1 MGSAGSTDESSAATA
16 ASASSSPSS
25 SSSSSS
31 SSSLDLHGSSSSL
44 TPPPSS
50 LQQTDPI
57 RFSGER
63 VARLEV
69 ALTLRKLYRNVLRA
83 ETMLKAAC
91 PVYTADVEGAS
102 SSSSPSS
109 SPTEGLTPEEVEEWE
124 QRRVEAAVEYV
135 AELELTADELRM
147 ILSTLKAQAGDV
159 ALLFPESEESPH
171 KIVRD
176 VKDTVK
182 SLYKRLVDRLTKELP
197 YLPFG
202 SVAAAQAE
210 IERRNAMY
218 RATTL
223 VGPEEFF
230 VGGGFQTM
238 DDDEGGVGDG
248 MAGNFGDAQSTN
260 LKKRLRSV
268 SKNLSRVRETISGS
282 GRRRASGSNA
292 ANSVGSSPSAAAPE
306 ILEGFQDLWKRLNG
320 QTGGNSTAEAFQ
332 RQISLPM
339 MKAVGKDGEMV
350 GYLNDVI
357 VALESKLQEASKV
370 RENRVRK
377 TDIPSRAKIAS
388 ELRQLDEQVSIVSR
402 ELAIRTLQLEME
414 WAFECL
420 EAEAM
425 DILGGD
431 IVDAALSLGSMDG
444 GGGGGA
450 SASAGAS
457 GKSKGSS
464 AASKNETP
472 LALSRRGSTDEIAL
486 LCAEYKELATT
497 LAILVEAS
505 KNREDL
511 LVIDEDELSKLA
523 QEIPDLRMRLGI
535 GDDIVFGSSGFSLQ
549 KLQFQTRQAINTVKE
564 GIQFGIRG
572 VRLLGGDVAAA
583 GRLFWRALLGGVLKP
598 REVAALRRTAKDL
611 LTFIPFIIILIA
623 PLTPVGHVL
632 IFGFI
637 QRYFPNFFPSC
648 FTSRRQELMIKYEEL
663 KRQLTEAQIQAEVEN
678 DELEFRKMAAAII
691 GASGVGGVADSGMSV
706 SGLSGLSGLSSS
718 GTFEIRGLG
727 SNSFDGGENKQ
738 EAELSEFDD
747 DFEGPAAEAVKELE
761 KKLQIAEDE
770 SFTDDGET
778 GGETGGSMAG
788 TGE

>member
-1 MGSAGSTDESSAATA
+1 M
-16 ASASSSPSS
+16 P
-25 SSSSSS
+25 
-31 SSSLDLHGSSSSL
+31 
-44 TPPPSS
+44 
-50 LQQTDPI
+50 
-57 RFSGER
+57 
-63 VARLEV
+63 
-69 ALTLRKLYRNVLRA
+69 
-83 ETMLKAAC
+83 C
-91 PVYTADVEGAS
+91 PVYTEEPEGDRETTSDRQRGSRIDREDERIEDLDQEAVQ
-102 SSSSPSS
+102 
-109 SPTEGLTPEEVEEWE
+109 ERK
-124 QRRVEAAVEYV
+124 QRRIDAAVEYV

-147 ILSTLKAQAGDV
+147 ILSTLKTQAGDV
-159 ALLFPESEESPH
+159 SLLFPESEESPH

-176 VKDTVK
+176 MKDTVK

-197 YLPFG
+197 YLPFP

-210 IERRNAMY
+210 IERRNAVY

-223 VGPEEFF
+223 IGPEEL
-230 VGGGFQTM
+230 GGLGAVMTM
-238 DDDEGGVGDG
+238 DEDENVGDG
-248 MAGNFGDAQSTN
+248 MAGNFGDAT
-260 LKKRLRSV
+260 LRKRLRSV
-268 SKNLSRVRETISGS
+268 SKNLNRVRETMTKRG
-282 GRRRASGSNA
+282 GRRSGGEST
-292 ANSVGSSPSAAAPE
+292 GLQSSDSTDSST
-306 ILEGFQDLWKRLNG
+306 IFEGVQDLWKRLNG
-320 QTGGNSTAEAFQ
+320 QTGGNSAAEAFQ

-339 MKAVGKDGEMV
+339 MEAAGKDGEMV
-350 GYLNDVI
+350 GYLNDAI
-357 VALESKLQEASKV
+357 VELERKLQEASKV

-388 ELRQLDEQVSIVSR
+388 ELRQLDEQVTIVSR

-431 IVDAALSLGSMDG
+431 IVGDSSM
-444 GGGGGA
+444 
-450 SASAGAS
+450 SMPMN
-457 GKSKGSS
+457 SK
-464 AASKNETP
+464 KNDQLHESPSP
-472 LALSRRGSTDEIAL
+472 LANLPLSRRGSTDEIAL
-486 LCAEYKELATT
+486 LCAEYKELVTA
-497 LAILVEAS
+497 LSIMVEAS
-505 KNREDL
+505 RHREEL
-511 LVIDEDELSKLA
+511 LVIDDDELLKLA

-549 KLQFQTRQAINTVKE
+549 KLQFQTRQAINTIKE
-564 GIQFGIRG
+564 GVQFGIRG

-691 GASGVGGVADSGMSV
+691 GASGGDGMTV
-706 SGLSGLSGLSSS
+706 SGLSGLSSS

-727 SNSFDGGENKQ
+727 SSSVDGSDTKQ
-738 EAELSEFDD
+738 EGELSEFDD

-770 SFTDDGET
+770 SFTDDGDTAT
-778 GGETGGSMAG
+778 GGTVVSD
-788 TGE
+788 GEH

>member
-1 MGSAGSTDESSAATA
+1 MT
-16 ASASSSPSS
+16 
-25 SSSSSS
+25 
-31 SSSLDLHGSSSSL
+31 L
-44 TPPPSS
+44 PPSS

-102 SSSSPSS
+102 SSPA
-109 SPTEGLTPEEVEEWE
+109 EGLTPEEMEEWE

-176 VKDTVK
+176 MKDTVK

-230 VGGGFQTM
+230 VGGSFQTM
-238 DDDEGGVGDG
+238 DDDEGAVGDG

-292 ANSVGSSPSAAAPE
+292 ASSVGSSPSAAAPE

-350 GYLNDVI
+350 GYLNDAI

-444 GGGGGA
+444 GGAGA
-450 SASAGAS
+450 SASAS

-738 EAELSEFDD
+738 EAELGEFDD

-788 TGE
+788 MGE

>member
-1 MGSAGSTDESSAATA
+1 MNSTKSSGCGRLLLPRSRGITACSSFRSTLYASIHRYALDRRLVVARPRATSAE
-16 ASASSSPSS
+16 
-25 SSSSSS
+25 
-31 SSSLDLHGSSSSL
+31 GSSELGHGQSTSL
-44 TPPPSS
+44 TPPAT

-57 RFSGER
+57 RFSDER

-83 ETMLKAAC
+83 ETMLKEPC
-91 PVYTADVEGAS
+91 PVYV
-102 SSSSPSS
+102 
-109 SPTEGLTPEEVEEWE
+109 VEETSE
-124 QRRVEAAVEYV
+124 DAMETSSTPLEQEEFEERQQRRIDAAVEYV

-147 ILSTLKAQAGDV
+147 ILSTLKTQAGDV
-159 ALLFPESEESPH
+159 SLLFPNLEESPH
-171 KIVRD
+171 KTVRD
-176 VKDTVK
+176 MKDTVK

-197 YLPFG
+197 YLPFP

-210 IERRNAMY
+210 IERRNAVY

-223 VGPEEFF
+223 IGPEEFL
-230 VGGGFQTM
+230 GSFQTM
-238 DDDEGGVGDG
+238 DEDIIGGIDDG
-248 MAGNFGDAQSTN
+248 MAGNFDAGGQG

-268 SKNLSRVRETISGS
+268 SKNLSRVRETAGESLTT
-282 GRRRASGSNA
+282 NT
-292 ANSVGSSPSAAAPE
+292 SV
-306 ILEGFQDLWKRLNG
+306 IEGFQDLWKRLNG
-320 QTGGNSTAEAFQ
+320 QTGGNSAAEAFQ
-332 RQISLPM
+332 KLISLPM
-339 MKAVGKDGEMV
+339 MEASGKDAEMV
-350 GYLNDVI
+350 QYLNDTI
-357 VALESKLQEASKV
+357 VVLESKLQEASKV

-388 ELRQLDEQVSIVSR
+388 ELRQLDEQVTIVSR

-420 EAEAM
+420 ESEAM

-431 IVDAALSLGSMDG
+431 IV
-444 GGGGGA
+444 A
-450 SASAGAS
+450 SDLN
-457 GKSKGSS
+457 KPKQKGR
-464 AASKNETP
+464 AD

-486 LCAEYKELATT
+486 LCAEYKELASA
-497 LAILVEAS
+497 LAVMVEAS
-505 KNREDL
+505 KHREEL
-511 LVIDEDELSKLA
+511 LFIDDYELAKLA
-523 QEIPDLRMRLGI
+523 TEIPDLRTRLGI
-535 GDDIVFGSSGFSLQ
+535 GDDIVFGSSGFSLN

-564 GIQFGIRG
+564 GVLFGSRG
-572 VRLLGGDVAAA
+572 VRLLGSDVAAA

-663 KRQLTEAQIQAEVEN
+663 KKQLTEAQIQAEAEN

-691 GASGVGGVADSGMSV
+691 GASELSVGSGSGSALGSGAGGMS
-706 SGLSGLSGLSSS
+706 SGSGLSSS
-718 GTFEIRGLG
+718 FDLRSLG
-727 SNSFDGGENKQ
+727 SNSFDSIDTKSDD
-738 EAELSEFDD
+738 LVEFDD

-770 SFTDDGET
+770 SFTDDL
-778 GGETGGSMAG
+778 GSP
-788 TGE
+788 